1 MDYENLLKSSW
12 SFQKDN
18 LVTYAIAIIVAFI
31 GMIFVVTIA
40 PLYYGLVHMAVKGAR
55 FQPVEIG
62 DVFEGFKKENFVRS
76 WIYMLIYIVVIGI
89 AGEITSILATIV
101 GIVFI
106 FGMPLLVIK
115 GYSGIDAIKGTFELV
130 QAYPLETI
138 VLYVIMVILYIIGAI
153 PLGLGL
159 LITVPL
165 FQITLAKATME
176 LEGAG
181 SSTTTIE

>member
-18 LVTYAIAIIVAFI
+18 LVTYIIATLVAFI
-31 GMIFVVTIA
+31 GMIFIVTIA
-40 PLYYGLVHMAVKGAR
+40 PLYYGLVHIAVKGAR
-55 FQPVEIG
+55 SQPVEVN
-62 DVFEGFKKENFVRS
+62 DVFEGFRNGNFIRS
-76 WIYMLIYIVVIGI
+76 WIYMLIYIVVIAI
-89 AGEITSILATIV
+89 AGQIASILATIV

-130 QAYPLETI
+130 QAYPVETI
-138 VLYVIMVILYIIGAI
+138 VLYVIMIVLYIIGSI

-165 FQITLAKATME
+165 FQIALAKATME

-181 SSTTTIE
+181 SPTTTIA